1 MSQDQATYGEGSRDA
16 FLKGALGVFDALLLE
31 KATQAR

>member
-16 FLKGALGVFDALLLE
+16 SLKRALDVFEAFLLE